1 MFFIFILA
9 NVTHSRVR
17 RKGSIGGAV
26 AGGVA
31 SGAAMIGTSML
42 LGG

>member
-1 MFFIFILA
+1 MLFIFILA

-17 RKGSIGGAV
+17 RKGIGGAV